1 MARKAQFG
9 ICRLCQQYRLLR
21 LSHFLSAFLYRKTF
35 KAGTPHPHPIMMT
48 GKRALATA
56 MQVKDYLLCEDCEE
70 RFNKYG
76 ETWAAGQV
84 YDGKYFPLL
93 QRLTLALPF
102 LETPQFR
109 AVSGV
114 AAGIDTDK
122 LAYFGLSILWRAA
135 AHKWKTLDGQTT
147 SVVLGSYEDPIRRY
161 LLGEIKL
168 RSDIIVIATAC
179 TDWLSQGSFYT
190 PCRVRG
196 NPYTAYAFLARGI
209 HFIVLVG
216 SDLPASVREL
226 CCVASSRKPVFA
238 RDHEEKVVHSFRHLY
253 ETAIPYPSPGAAPI
267 GR

>member
-1 MARKAQFG
+1 
-9 ICRLCQQYRLLR
+9 
-21 LSHFLSAFLYRKTF
+21 
-35 KAGTPHPHPIMMT
+35 MMT
-48 GKRALATA
+48 SRRAVPTA
-56 MQVKDYLLCEDCEE
+56 MQVKDYLLCAECED

-84 YDGKYFPLL
+84 YDGKDFPLL

-102 LETPQFR
+102 LETPKLR

-135 AHKWKTLDGQTT
+135 AHKWTMPGGGTT
-147 SVVLGSYEDPIRRY
+147 SLNLENYEEPIRRF

-168 RSDIIVIATAC
+168 PNDIIVVATAC

-190 PCRVRG
+190 PCLMRG

-209 HFIVLVG
+209 SFTVLVG
-216 SDLPASVREL
+216 SDLPASMREL
-226 CCVASSRKPVFA
+226 CCVASTRKSVFA
-238 RDHEEKVVHSFRHLY
+238 ADHRAKSVHSFLHLY
-253 ETAIPYPSPGAAPI
+253 GTASPA
-267 GR
+267 